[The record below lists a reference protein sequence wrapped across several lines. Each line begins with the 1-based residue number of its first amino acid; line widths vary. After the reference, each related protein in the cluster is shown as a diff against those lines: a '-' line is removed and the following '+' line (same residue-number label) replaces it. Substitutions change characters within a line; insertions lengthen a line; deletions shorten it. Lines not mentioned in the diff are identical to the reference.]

1 VTVGIAPLGASQ
13 LSALGRRDRQH
24 EARRASTA
32 QCRPAIMIFSTNDHT
47 KSRQTNVYRDAAEC
61 SSSIM
66 MESDVLTVNQ
76 LIKPVSAD

>member
-1 VTVGIAPLGASQ
+1 
-13 LSALGRRDRQH
+13 
-24 EARRASTA
+24 
-32 QCRPAIMIFSTNDHT
+32 MIFSTNDHT
-47 KSRQTNVYRDAAEC
+47 KSRQTNVYREAAEC